1 MSMQYLKILNK
12 ILKITGN
19 RFEYSFPLNDLP
31 YEIINFEDFNQYLFY
46 DTEISKKILSS
57 QNHVSFNFYEKIV
70 TDKRYGALNNVTNRL
85 LLFQE
90 DKNHS
95 KLKRQLFQELKIL
108 EKYIKSNYNFKSYF
122 EKSLEMNPKATF
134 ELC

>member
-70 TDKRYGALNNVTNRL
+70 NDK
-85 LLFQE
+85 
-90 DKNHS
+90 
-95 KLKRQLFQELKIL
+95 
-108 EKYIKSNYNFKSYF
+108 
-122 EKSLEMNPKATF
+122 
-134 ELC
+134 